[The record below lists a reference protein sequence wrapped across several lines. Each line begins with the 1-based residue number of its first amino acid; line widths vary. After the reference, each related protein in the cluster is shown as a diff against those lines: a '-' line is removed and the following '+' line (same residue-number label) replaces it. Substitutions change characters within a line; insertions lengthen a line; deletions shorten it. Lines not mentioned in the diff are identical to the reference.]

1 MSDQYRSDP
10 YRGTQAGTYR
20 EQSSEE
26 IKRNIEHTRH
36 DMSEKI
42 DTIQQKLS
50 PENLKAQAKDAMQDA
65 VREGADTISEYIRT
79 NSNELGRSLTDA
91 VRRNPLPAALIGIGL
106 GWLMVESMS
115 SGDDDQYPI
124 QRYQRYRRRPRSS
137 FRSYDYDRA
146 AFDGG
151 DYGNDYGYDEGYDD
165 DFFEDYV
172 EYIDDI
178 YDGDYDPMMEGDGI
192 RSDMSRQYS
201 SATDYRRSLDYPGRY
216 QGDMNDDSSM
226 LDEAQERIANAADT
240 VKDAISGAA
249 NQVQE
254 TAEGIG
260 SAVGQKAEELG
271 HMANRRTR
279 SARGTMRG
287 QSQRMRGRGRRAR
300 YEAERRAHEA
310 QRYAQETMQENP
322 LMVGV
327 GAFAVGALA
336 GLLLP
341 QTRIENK
348 WMGEA
353 RDQIM
358 DTAQEIGTDMAHRAE
373 NVVEEVRPEIEKA
386 AQQVAEDVRQTGQQA
401 VENLKQTG
409 QKAADK
415 AQEAVQKV
423 EDSARAEGE
432 KAAEDARNRIRQE
445 NERQKTS

>member
-1 MSDQYRSDP
+1 MSEQYRSDP
-10 YRGTQAGTYR
+10 YRGTQAGTDR

-42 DTIQQKLS
+42 ETIQQKLS
-50 PENLKAQAKDAMQDA
+50 PENLKAQAKDVMQDA

-79 NSNELGRSLTDA
+79 NSNELGRSLTDV

-106 GWLMVESMS
+106 GWLMMESMGS
-115 SGDDDQYPI
+115 DEEDQYPI
-124 QRYQRYRRRPRSS
+124 QRYQRYRRRPRSYS
-137 FRSYDYDRA
+137 RRYDYDRA

-151 DYGNDYGYDEGYDD
+151 DYGNDYGNDEGYDD
-165 DFFEDYV
+165 EFYDDYV

-178 YDGDYDPMMEGDGI
+178 YDGDYDPTMEGDVS
-192 RSDMSRQYS
+192 RSGMSRQYS
-201 SATDYRRSLDYPGRY
+201 SATAYRQSSDYPGRY
-216 QGDMNDDSSM
+216 QNDVDDDSSM
-226 LDEAQERIANAADT
+226 IDEAQERVADAAHT

-249 NQVQE
+249 DQVQE

-271 HMANRRTR
+271 HKANRRAR
-279 SARGTMRG
+279 SARGTVRG
-287 QSQRMRGRGRRAR
+287 QSQRMRSRGRQAR
-300 YEAERRAHEA
+300 HEAERRAHEA
-310 QRYAQETMQENP
+310 QHYAQETIQENP

-341 QTRIENK
+341 QTRMENK

-358 DTAQEIGTDMAHRAE
+358 DTAQEIGADMAHRAE
-373 NVVEEVRPEIEKA
+373 NVVEEVRPEVEKA

-415 AQEAVQKV
+415 AQEAAQKA
-423 EDSARAEGE
+423 EESARTEGE
-432 KAAEDARNRIRQE
+432 KAKEDAKDRIRQE